1 MVGESEHTAVQI
13 TRILTQE
20 YGSPHLNN
28 KSDPLD
34 ELVYIALTRQTH
46 AKNADRTWNALTIKY
61 RSWEDLLE
69 APETEVAST
78 IAGGGFSRQK
88 AAQA

>member
-1 MVGESEHTAVQI
+1 MVGERKHTAVQI
-13 TRILTQE
+13 TRILAQE
-20 YGSPHLNN
+20 HGSPHLNN
-28 KSDPLD
+28 KPDPLD

-46 AKNADRTWNALTIKY
+46 AKNAERTGNALASKY

-78 IAGGGFSRQK
+78 IADGGLADRCGC
-88 AAQA
+88 A